1 MSRALQLVLK
11 QVARLR
17 EEEARED
24 AWFILPPAEDE
35 DVNWMAFSVEIE
47 GPKEYDPS
55 PSGEPRASPYA
66 EGLFRVAL
74 KLSDSYPAEAPD
86 VRFTTRLWHPLV
98 NEADGRLC
106 VDFLKSQWTPT
117 LGVRDVL
124 VALRRMLAQ
133 PHLNNELSVNTSA
146 KEELSDLARFDAHA
160 RAEVAKYALG

>member
-1 MSRALQLVLK
+1 M
-11 QVARLR
+11 
-17 EEEARED
+17 
-24 AWFILPPAEDE
+24 
-35 DVNWMAFSVEIE
+35 
-47 GPKEYDPS
+47 
-55 PSGEPRASPYA
+55 
-66 EGLFRVAL
+66 FRVAL
-74 KLSDSYPAEAPD
+74 KLSDSYPVEAPD

-117 LGVRDVL
+117 LGVRVVV

-133 PHLNNELSVNTSA
+133 PHLNNELSVNTGA

>member
-1 MSRALQLVLK
+1 M
-11 QVARLR
+11 
-17 EEEARED
+17 
-24 AWFILPPAEDE
+24 
-35 DVNWMAFSVEIE
+35 
-47 GPKEYDPS
+47 
-55 PSGEPRASPYA
+55 
-66 EGLFRVAL
+66 FRVAL

-133 PHLNNELSVNTSA
+133 PHLNNELSVNTNA